1 MVLLE
6 AMAFK
11 KPVVSMDVGSISEVI
26 KNGQTGSLIES
37 ENREEF
43 VKALIQVKYDE
54 KVRSN
59 LGENAFDYINKNYNI
74 NKYCNKLNGIYNSII
89 Y

>member
-1 MVLLE
+1 
-6 AMAFK
+6 MAFK

-37 ENREEF
+37 ENREKF
-43 VKALIQVKYDE
+43 VKALIQVKYDK

-59 LGENAFDYINKNYNI
+59 LGETAFDYINKNYNI
-74 NKYCNKLNGIYNSII
+74 NK
-89 Y
+89 